1 MSEPGHGPTPF
12 GRTLYPLALLLWAGA
27 FGWRACG
34 VSRAAASLSREAS
47 ALEDEAAKLDKGAR
61 KLALLA
67 MQAQEQARDAEFLA
81 RLPEILPEDKGYLRT
96 QNAIASEAAALRAKV
111 GGRLK
116 GVLHL
121 VVDAKANKLYV
132 KRGGLILWSADVSV
146 GRGGVLDD
154 RRTGRRWEFTTPRGE
169 LRVIGKALNP
179 RWRKPD
185 WAYVE
190 AGEPVPPPEDPSRFV
205 EGELGAYVLNLGD
218 GYLIHGTK
226 REELL
231 GRPASHG
238 CVRVGAEDLA
248 RLYAEVPTGTRVF
261 IFE

>member
-1 MSEPGHGPTPF
+1 MTEPPLAPF
-12 GRTLYPLALLLWAGA
+12 GRTLYPLALLAWLAA

-34 VSRAAASLSREAS
+34 VSRAAAGLARETQG
-47 ALEDEAAKLDKGAR
+47 LEDEAQRLDRGSRRLAALAR
-61 KLALLA
+61 
-67 MQAQEQARDAEFLA
+67 QAQEQARDAEFLA

-111 GGRLK
+111 GARLK
-116 GVLHL
+116 GVLHV

-146 GRGGVLDD
+146 GRGGVLNDK
-154 RRTGRRWEFTTPRGE
+154 RSGRRWEFTTPRGE
-169 LRVIGKALNP
+169 FRVIGKATSP

-185 WAYVE
+185 WAYIE
-190 AGEPVPPPEDPSRFV
+190 NGEPVPPPEDPSRFV

-238 CVRVGAEDLA
+238 CVRVGADDLA
-248 RLYAEVPTGTRVF
+248 KLYAEVPTGTRVF

>member
-1 MSEPGHGPTPF
+1 MSAPPNAPF
-12 GRTLYPLALLLWAGA
+12 GRTLYPLALLLWLGA

-34 VSRAAASLSREAS
+34 VSRAAAALSAQTQR
-47 ALEDEAAKLDKGAR
+47 LEDSAAALDRGAR
-61 KLALLA
+61 RLTALTQ
-67 MQAQEQARDAEFLA
+67 QAGEQARDAEFLA

-96 QNAIASEAAALRAKV
+96 QNAIAGEASALRAKV
-111 GGRLK
+111 NAKLK
-116 GVLHL
+116 GVLH
-121 VVDAKANKLYV
+121 VAVDAKANKLYV

-146 GRGGVLDD
+146 GRGGVLNDK
-154 RRTGRRWEFTTPRGE
+154 RSGRRWEFTTPRGE
-169 LRVIGKALNP
+169 FRVIGKSLNP
-179 RWRKPD
+179 RWRRPD
-185 WAYVE
+185 WSYVE

-205 EGELGAYVLNLGD
+205 EGELGAYLLNLGD

-238 CVRVGAEDLA
+238 CVRVGADDLA
-248 RLYAEVPTGTRVF
+248 KLYAEIPTGTRVF

>member
-1 MSEPGHGPTPF
+1 MNPF
-12 GRTLYPLALLLWAGA
+12 GRTLYPLALLAWLGA

-34 VSRAAASLSREAS
+34 AAGAAASLARQTQG
-47 ALEDEAAKLDKGAR
+47 LEDEAAALDLGAR
-61 KLALLA
+61 SLTALTRSSR
-67 MQAQEQARDAEFLA
+67 EQSQDAEFLS
-81 RLPEILPEDKGYLRT
+81 RLPDFLPEDKGYLRT
-96 QNAIASEAAALRAKV
+96 QKAIADEASALRAKV
-111 GGRLK
+111 GARLK
-116 GVLHL
+116 GVVHL

-146 GRGGVLDD
+146 GRGGVLADKGS
-154 RRTGRRWEFTTPRGE
+154 GRRWEFTTPRGE
-169 LRVIGKALNP
+169 FHVIGKSKDP

-190 AGEPVPPPEDPSRFV
+190 AGEPVPPPEDPSRYV

-238 CVRVGAEDLA
+238 CVRVGAADLA
-248 RLYAEVPTGTRVF
+248 KLYAEVPTGTRVF